1 MKKGPAAIAAL
12 LGLVGAAGPALAAT
26 DHGTV
31 VSTSAVGTTSRQ
43 LYVQDML
50 GQDLT
55 QLDLQNG
62 VAKPFQVK
70 VVDSNIAGTNQ
81 GFHVSAVM
89 NNLYRVTGAGTY
101 DFTHSADSLI
111 PSQDVSLGFPNPLSV
126 SGTQLI
132 DNPTALLSGT
142 LPGCGDS
149 ALLTTLQT
157 ATPTLDLAGLL
168 TEAPDLCSGTVDL
181 TSGTVSLTG
190 GALANPVDVSSLVVQ
205 TTLQASSTATDLTSQ
220 LFNVGGASGGTFDV
234 ADYANGIGATDTNKP
249 TGVTTTS
256 KDVVHGVALTDTSNL
271 MAALGLDPTSLGALG
286 GISSDG
292 ANAITSVTNVLG
304 AMNADTT
311 LQPLAAG
318 IAELT
323 PAEQQALLDTYLTPT
338 VSTALGTLTEVAG
351 TYHAFPD
358 LAVAVPTGLQT
369 GSYAGTLT
377 VTMVEP

>member
-1 MKKGPAAIAAL
+1 MKKGSAAVAAL
-12 LGLVGAAGPALAAT
+12 LALAGTAGPALAAT

-31 VSTSAVGTTSRQ
+31 VSTSAVGTSSRQ

-55 QLDLQNG
+55 QLQLQNG

-70 VVDSNIAGTNQ
+70 VADANIPGTDP

-89 NNLYRVTGAGTY
+89 NNLYRVTGTGTY
-101 DFTHSADSLI
+101 DFSHSADSLI
-111 PSQDVSLGFPNPLSV
+111 PSQDITMGFPNPLSV

-132 DNPTALLSGT
+132 DNPTATLSGT
-142 LPGCGDS
+142 LPACSDA
-149 ALLTTLQT
+149 ALLTTLQS
-157 ATPTLDLAGLL
+157 ATPTLTLTGLL
-168 TEAPDLCSGTVDL
+168 AEAPDLCSGSIVGGL
-181 TSGTVSLTG
+181 LSITG
-190 GALANPVDVSSLVVQ
+190 GALANPVDVAGLVVQ

-220 LFNVGGASGGTFDV
+220 LFNVGGATGGTFDV
-234 ADYANGIGATDTNKP
+234 ADYANGIGVNDTNKP
-249 TGVTTTS
+249 TSAATTS
-256 KDVVHGVALTDTSNL
+256 RDVVHGTALTSTSNL
-271 MAALGLDPTSLGALG
+271 MAALGLDATTLGTLS

-292 ANAITSVTNVLG
+292 SGAITSVTNVLD
-304 AMNADTT
+304 AMNANATF
-311 LQPLAAG
+311 QALAAG
-318 IAELT
+318 LTELA
-323 PAEQQALLDTYLTPT
+323 PAEQQALLDAYVTPT
-338 VSTALGTLTEVAG
+338 VSTALDTLTEVAG